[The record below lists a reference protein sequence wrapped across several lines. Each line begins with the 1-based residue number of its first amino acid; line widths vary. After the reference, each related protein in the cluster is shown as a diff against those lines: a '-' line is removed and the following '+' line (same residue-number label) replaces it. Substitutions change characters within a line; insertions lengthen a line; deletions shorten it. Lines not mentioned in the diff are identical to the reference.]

1 MKKHNLT
8 GKIFGKLAVIS
19 RQGSDKSGK
28 NSIWLCK
35 CECGNFCCVVRC
47 NLIQNHTNSC
57 GCFAIENSIK
67 IFTTHGKSYSKAY
80 FHWTDMKTRCTN
92 KKNKGYKNY
101 GGRGIT
107 ICERWLNS
115 FENFLED
122 MGYPEN
128 EMSLERID
136 NKKGYFK
143 ENCKWIPKNQQA
155 KNRHV
160 NHYIKYKGDYI
171 TAREFWE
178 RTGKKSSY
186 ATCLKFVKM
195 IKYFKELGYAINTD

>member
-1 MKKHNLT
+1 MKYTDLS
-8 GKIFGKLAVIS
+8 GKIFGKLTVLC
-19 RQGSDKSGK
+19 RQSSDKSGK
-28 NSIWLCK
+28 NSMWLCK
-35 CECGNFCCVVRC
+35 CDCGNEIIVARP
-47 NLIQNHTNSC
+47 NLNRGIKSC
-57 GCFAIENSIK
+57 GCETSK
-67 IFTTHGKSYSKAY
+67 IISKYFTTHGMTNSNSYR
-80 FHWTDMKTRCTN
+80 HWTDMKSRCTN
-92 KKNKGYKNY
+92 ENVKGYKNY
-101 GGRGIT
+101 GAKGIK

-115 FENFLED
+115 FGNFLED
-122 MGYPEN
+122 MGNPEN

-178 RTGKKSSY
+178 KTGKKSSY
-186 ATCLKFVKM
+186 STCLKFVKM
-195 IKYFKELGYAINTD
+195 IKYFKELGYAINID